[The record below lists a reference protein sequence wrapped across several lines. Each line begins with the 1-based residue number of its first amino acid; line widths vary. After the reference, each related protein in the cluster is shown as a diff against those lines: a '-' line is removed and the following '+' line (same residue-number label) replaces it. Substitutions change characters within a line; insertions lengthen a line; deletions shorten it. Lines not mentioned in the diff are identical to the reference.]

1 MDSLDSYWKSF
12 KEKGEERYFSVIY
25 NRLVDDLFSYGISM
39 GFQKESCKDAIQDTF
54 YKLYVS
60 RERLQEVH
68 NITSYIFKMF
78 KNRLLYIKSQNREK
92 ETIEQHADTF
102 SIQVTILDE
111 LINSEKK
118 EFVKNKIEQMLNGLS
133 EHQKEMVYLKYMI
146 GLQHKEIGEI
156 LGIREDSARKQ
167 LHRII
172 KKLRNFSSE
181 NNLPEEL
188 SLTFLLLSFFP

>member
-1 MDSLDSYWKSF
+1 
-12 KEKGEERYFSVIY
+12 
-25 NRLVDDLFSYGISM
+25 
-39 GFQKESCKDAIQDTF
+39 
-54 YKLYVS
+54 
-60 RERLQEVH
+60 
-68 NITSYIFKMF
+68 
-78 KNRLLYIKSQNREK
+78 
-92 ETIEQHADTF
+92 
-102 SIQVTILDE
+102 
-111 LINSEKK
+111 
-118 EFVKNKIEQMLNGLS
+118 
-133 EHQKEMVYLKYMI
+133 MI